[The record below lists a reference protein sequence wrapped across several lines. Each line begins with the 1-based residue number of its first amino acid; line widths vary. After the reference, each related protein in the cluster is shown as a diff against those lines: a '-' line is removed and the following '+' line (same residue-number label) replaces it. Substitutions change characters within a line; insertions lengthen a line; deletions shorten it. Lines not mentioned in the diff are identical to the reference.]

1 MSIPLLKE
9 KVIYC
14 FHNLAN
20 LVNFGIMKALQLNS
34 DKELNIVD
42 VEIPEVKPNEVL
54 VKVKASALNHRE
66 LWLRKGLY
74 PGMSLPCILG
84 ADGAG
89 TIEKIG
95 DDVNEIMLGK
105 DVVIYPAYDWGD
117 KQHTS
122 AKQFR
127 VLGMPDPGTMAEYIA
142 ILESNV
148 VIKPEYLTWPESA
161 AMPLANLT
169 AWRALKYNGKVKKG
183 DKVLITGIGGGVAQ
197 AGLSFCP
204 HLGVE
209 VYVTS
214 SSPEKIE
221 QAVAAGAK
229 GGVNYKNPDWPLE
242 IKEMAGKIDL
252 VLDSS
257 PPAELDS
264 YMAFLNMGARIVYYG
279 STGSRSTQIKNMSR
293 FFLKHIS
300 FIGSTMGS
308 PSDFFEMIAFMEQHE
323 IRPTVDKTFA
333 FKDALKAFDAL
344 ESGQQVGKIVLQH

>member
-1 MSIPLLKE
+1 
-9 KVIYC
+9 
-14 FHNLAN
+14 
-20 LVNFGIMKALQLNS
+20 MKALQLNNN
-34 DKELNIVD
+34 KELNIVD
-42 VEIPEVKPNEVL
+42 LPIPEIKSNEVL

-74 PGMSLPCILG
+74 PGMNLPCVLG

-89 TIEKIG
+89 VVQKIG
-95 DDVNEIMLGK
+95 SEVNEIMLGK
-105 DVVIYPAYDWGD
+105 DVVIYPAYDWGE

-122 AKQFR
+122 GKQFR

-142 ILESNV
+142 IPESNV
-148 VIKPEYLTWPESA
+148 VIKPEYLTWSEAA

-169 AWRALKYNGKVKKG
+169 AWRGLKYNGKVKKG

-204 HLGVE
+204 HFDVE

-221 QAVAAGAK
+221 HAIAAGAK
-229 GGVNYKNPDWPLE
+229 GGVNYKNSDWPKEL
-242 IKEMAGKIDL
+242 KEMAGKIDV

-257 PPAELDS
+257 PPPELDS
-264 YMAFLNMGARIVYYG
+264 YLAFLNMGARIVYYG
-279 STGSRSTQIKNMSR
+279 STGSRSTTIKNMSR

-308 PSDFFEMIAFMEQHE
+308 PQDFFDMIAFIENHK
-323 IRPTVDKTFA
+323 IRPKIYATYSFDN
-333 FKDALKAFDAL
+333 ALKAFDDLAT
-344 ESGQQVGKIVLQH
+344 GKQVGKIVIEH

>member
-1 MSIPLLKE
+1 
-9 KVIYC
+9 
-14 FHNLAN
+14 
-20 LVNFGIMKALQLNS
+20 MKALQLNS
-34 DKELNIVD
+34 EKELKIVD
-42 VEIPEVKPNEVL
+42 LDIPEIRANEVL

-95 DDVNEIMLGK
+95 SDVNEIMLGK

-122 AKQFR
+122 SKQFR

-142 ILESNV
+142 VPETNV
-148 VIKPEYLTWPESA
+148 VIKPEYLTWPEAA

-214 SSPEKIE
+214 SSREKIE
-221 QAVAAGAK
+221 QAVAAGAS
-229 GGVNYKNPDWPLE
+229 GGVNYKNSDWPTELR
-242 IKEMAGKIDL
+242 EMAGKIDV

-257 PPAELDS
+257 PPPELDN
-264 YMAFLNMGARIVYYG
+264 YLAFLNMGARIVYYG

-308 PSDFFEMIAFMEQHE
+308 PQDFFDMIAFIENHK
-323 IRPTVDKTFA
+323 IRPTIHSTFA
-333 FKDALKAFDAL
+333 FDDALNAFEAL
-344 ESGQQVGKIVLQH
+344 ASGKQVGKIVIEH

>member
-1 MSIPLLKE
+1 
-9 KVIYC
+9 
-14 FHNLAN
+14 
-20 LVNFGIMKALQLNS
+20 MKALQLNI
-34 DKELNIVD
+34 DKELHIVD
-42 VEIPEVKPNEVL
+42 LDIPEIQPNEVL
-54 VKVKASALNHRE
+54 VRVKASALNHRE

-95 DDVNEIMLGK
+95 SDVNEIMLGK
-105 DVVIYPAYDWGD
+105 DVVIYPAYEWGD

-142 ILESNV
+142 VPESNV
-148 VIKPEYLTWPESA
+148 VIKPEYLTWPEAA

-169 AWRALKYNGKVKKG
+169 AWRALKYNGRVKKG

-214 SSPEKIE
+214 SSSEKIE
-221 QAVAAGAK
+221 RAVAAGAN
-229 GGVNYKNPDWPLE
+229 GGVNYKNADWPAEL
-242 IKEMAGKIDL
+242 KEMAGKIDV

-257 PPAELDS
+257 PPPELDS

-308 PSDFFEMIAFMEQHE
+308 PQDFFDMIAFIENHK
-323 IRPTVDKTFA
+323 IRPTIHSTFA
-333 FKDALKAFDAL
+333 FQDAIKAFEAL
-344 ESGQQVGKIVLQH
+344 ASGQQLGKIVIEH

>member
-1 MSIPLLKE
+1 
-9 KVIYC
+9 
-14 FHNLAN
+14 
-20 LVNFGIMKALQLNS
+20 MKALQLNS

-42 VEIPEVKPNEVL
+42 LDIPEIKPDEVL

-95 DDVNEIMLGK
+95 SDVNEIMLGK

-142 ILESNV
+142 IPESNV
-148 VIKPEYLTWPESA
+148 VIKPEYLSWPEAA
-161 AMPLANLT
+161 AMPLASLT
-169 AWRALKYNGKVKKG
+169 SWRALKYNGKVKKG

-197 AGLSFCP
+197 AGLAFCP
-204 HLGVE
+204 HLDVE

-214 SSPEKIE
+214 SSPEKIA

-229 GGVNYKNPDWPLE
+229 GGVNYKNPEWYKEL
-242 IKEMAGKIDL
+242 KEMAGKIDV

-257 PPAELDS
+257 PPEELDN
-264 YMAFLNMGARIVYYG
+264 YLAFLNMGARIVYYG

-308 PSDFFEMIAFMEQHE
+308 PQDFFEMIAFMEQHK
-323 IRPTVDKTFA
+323 IKPQIHKTFA
-333 FKDALKAFDAL
+333 FKDALLAFDEL
-344 ESGQQVGKIVLQH
+344 STGSQVGKIVIEH